1 MRNYIIANIMG
12 STLIGATCALF
23 DISFVVT
30 IIAGVSYF
38 ALITY
43 IKQHKEINK

>member
-12 STLIGATCALF
+12 STLIGVTCALF
-23 DISFVVT
+23 GISFLLT
-30 IIAGVSYF
+30 IIAGLSYF

-43 IKQHKEINK
+43 IKIYKEIKK